1 MISLLLIAKLLPIAL
16 PPIVNDE
23 MIAVIINPVKSKS
36 VWYFVT
42 SIAHIVVPA
51 APDITPQISPITSQQ
66 KLDVLSALFL
76 SLTAVL
82 APFTLRA
89 AIEWNTFSSAE
100 VTATP
105 TISNN
110 IPININTKVIIIPN
124 IKDKCEVDVKSLF
137 NEDSTNVY
145 YKHWLSLANVIKE
158 NYELYD
164 GFIICHGTDT
174 MSYTASALSYLIQNS
189 RKPIVLTGAQ
199 KPINLEISDAKTNLM
214 DSFTYACSDVAKG
227 VVIIFNGNVILG
239 TRARKTRTKSF
250 DAFSSIDYPRVA
262 IVKDNHVIPYI
273 TNLEDNTVF
282 YDKIDKNVTLLK
294 LVPGMDSSILEFM
307 LDKYDGVVIES
318 FGVGG
323 LPNYDHSN
331 YNKLITKI
339 CWRSRYLNNTWKK
352 RMVKTCRSSSW
363 IWWES

>member
-1 MISLLLIAKLLPIAL
+1 MKKILLITTGGTIAS
-16 PPIVNDE
+16 IQT
-23 MIAVIINPVKSKS
+23 KSG
-36 VWYFVT
+36 
-42 SIAHIVVPA
+42 
-51 APDITPQISPITSQQ
+51 
-66 KLDVLSALFL
+66 L
-76 SLTAVL
+76 
-82 APFTLRA
+82 
-89 AIEWNTFSSAE
+89 
-100 VTATP
+100 
-105 TISNN
+105 
-110 IPININTKVIIIPN
+110 IPGIDGKNLIDYIPN

-282 YDKIDKNVTLLK
+282 YDKIDKNVSLLK

-331 YNKLITKI
+331 YNKLIDKYTKLGKVI
-339 CWRSRYLNNTWKK
+339 IMSTQVPNEGSDIAVYQVGHYLKENEYVLEAYDMTIESVVTKLMWILAYTKDIKEIRKLFYTTISNDILFK
-352 RMVKTCRSSSW
+352 RDF
-363 IWWES
+363 

>member
-1 MISLLLIAKLLPIAL
+1 MKKILLITTGGTIAS
-16 PPIVNDE
+16 IQT
-23 MIAVIINPVKSKS
+23 KSG
-36 VWYFVT
+36 
-42 SIAHIVVPA
+42 
-51 APDITPQISPITSQQ
+51 
-66 KLDVLSALFL
+66 L
-76 SLTAVL
+76 
-82 APFTLRA
+82 
-89 AIEWNTFSSAE
+89 
-100 VTATP
+100 
-105 TISNN
+105 
-110 IPININTKVIIIPN
+110 IPGIDGKNLIDYIPN

-145 YKHWLSLANVIKE
+145 YKHWLSLAKVIKE

-164 GFIICHGTDT
+164 GFVICHGTDT

-189 RKPIVLTGAQ
+189 KKPIVLTGAQ

-282 YDKIDKNVTLLK
+282 YDKIDKNVALLK

-323 LPNYDHSN
+323 IPNYDHSN
-331 YNKLITKI
+331 YNKLIDKYTKLGKVI
-339 CWRSRYLNNTWKK
+339 IMSTQVPNEGSDIAVYQVGHYLKENEYVLEAYDMTIESVVTKLMWILAYTRDIKEIRKLFYTTISNDILFK
-352 RMVKTCRSSSW
+352 RDF
-363 IWWES
+363 

>member
-1 MISLLLIAKLLPIAL
+1 MKKILLITTGGTIAS
-16 PPIVNDE
+16 IQT
-23 MIAVIINPVKSKS
+23 KSG
-36 VWYFVT
+36 
-42 SIAHIVVPA
+42 
-51 APDITPQISPITSQQ
+51 
-66 KLDVLSALFL
+66 L
-76 SLTAVL
+76 
-82 APFTLRA
+82 
-89 AIEWNTFSSAE
+89 
-100 VTATP
+100 
-105 TISNN
+105 
-110 IPININTKVIIIPN
+110 IPGIDGKNLIDYIPN

-145 YKHWLSLANVIKE
+145 YKHWLSLAKVIKE

-164 GFIICHGTDT
+164 GYVICHGTDT

-189 RKPIVLTGAQ
+189 KKPIVLTGAQ

-282 YDKIDKNVTLLK
+282 YDKIDKNVALLK

-331 YNKLITKI
+331 YNKLIDKYTKLGKVI
-339 CWRSRYLNNTWKK
+339 IMSTQVPNEGSDIAVYQVGHYLKENEYVLEAYDMTIESVVTKLMWILAYTRDIKEIRKLFYTTISNDILFK
-352 RMVKTCRSSSW
+352 RDF
-363 IWWES
+363 

>member
-1 MISLLLIAKLLPIAL
+1 MKKILLITTGGTIAS
-16 PPIVNDE
+16 IQT
-23 MIAVIINPVKSKS
+23 KSG
-36 VWYFVT
+36 
-42 SIAHIVVPA
+42 
-51 APDITPQISPITSQQ
+51 
-66 KLDVLSALFL
+66 L
-76 SLTAVL
+76 
-82 APFTLRA
+82 
-89 AIEWNTFSSAE
+89 
-100 VTATP
+100 
-105 TISNN
+105 
-110 IPININTKVIIIPN
+110 IPGIDGKNLIDYIPN

-282 YDKIDKNVTLLK
+282 YDKIDKNVSLLK

-331 YNKLITKI
+331 YNKLIDKYTKLGKVIIMSTQVPNEGSDIAVYQVGHYLKENEYVLEAYDMTIESVVTKLMWILAYTKDIKEIRKLFYTTISNDILFNI
-339 CWRSRYLNNTWKK
+339 CHIKIK
-352 RMVKTCRSSSW
+352 R
-363 IWWES
+363 